1 MKRDFVRHTV
11 RNQPVQ
17 PMSTAPTRR
26 KIALFG
32 VFGAGNLGNECTL
45 HAMLHNLRSY
55 VPNAEVVCICSGPED
70 AASSHNIS
78 AFPIR
83 EMPLPPMN
91 NAVLRLLRRI
101 FVGVP
106 LEMYRWFR
114 AVIRFK
120 GTDMLIMTG
129 TGMLGDFGI
138 GPFGLHYDILKWS
151 IIAKLC
157 RCKLL
162 FVSVGAG
169 PIRHPLSR
177 FFVKAALTLANYR
190 SYRDAFSKNYLQSI
204 GFDTKNDRV
213 YPDLAF
219 SLPEGIVRRSYDRDG
234 HGGVIGVGL
243 MTYYGKRGASE
254 KNGAV
259 YRDYI
264 AKLARFVTLL
274 LEHRYTA
281 RLLIGDFV
289 WDQRVRQDLRGL
301 LENRKLKYGDGEII
315 DVPARSFEEV
325 LSQLAATDVV
335 VASRFHNILLALMLN
350 KPVVAISYH
359 EKVDSLMTAVGLS
372 EFCHDIEHIEIHK
385 LAEQVAVL
393 EEEADN
399 IRLRIEQTT
408 EENRTALDVQFDHI
422 FRRV

>member
-1 MKRDFVRHTV
+1 MSRD
-11 RNQPVQ
+11 
-17 PMSTAPTRR
+17 PTRR

-45 HAMLHNLRSY
+45 HAMLYNLRRY
-55 VPNAEVVCICSGPED
+55 LPNAEVLCICSGPENT
-70 AASSHNIS
+70 ASSLNIS

-83 EMPLPPMN
+83 ESPLPPIN
-91 NAVLRLLRRI
+91 NAILRVLRRI
-101 FVGVP
+101 FIGVP
-106 LEMYRWFR
+106 VELYRWFR
-114 AVIRFK
+114 AIIRLA

-138 GPFGLHYDILKWS
+138 SPFGLHYDILKWS

-169 PIRHPLSR
+169 PIRRPLSR
-177 FFVKAALTLANYR
+177 FFVKAALALANYR
-190 SYRDAFSKNYLQSI
+190 SYRDDFSKNYLQCI
-204 GFDTKNDRV
+204 GFDAKNDRV

-219 SLPEGIVRRSYDRDG
+219 SLPEEIIRRSQDREG

-243 MTYYGKRGASE
+243 MTYYGRQGASE
-254 KNGAV
+254 DDGAV
-259 YRDYI
+259 YRAYV
-264 AKLARFVTLL
+264 AKLACFVAWL
-274 LEHRYTA
+274 LEHKYTA
-281 RLLIGDFV
+281 RFLIGDFV
-289 WDQRVRQDLRGL
+289 WDQRVRQDLKAL
-301 LENRKLKYGDGEII
+301 LEDRKLKFGDGKII

-350 KPVVAISYH
+350 KPVVSVSPH
-359 EKVDSLMTAVGLS
+359 EKVDSLMSAVGLS
-372 EFCHDIEHIEIHK
+372 EFCHNIEHIEIDR

-393 EEEADN
+393 EGDSDN

-408 EENRTALDVQFDHI
+408 EENRTALDAQFDQI
-422 FRRV
+422 FKCV

>member
-1 MKRDFVRHTV
+1 MSRD
-11 RNQPVQ
+11 
-17 PMSTAPTRR
+17 PTRR

-45 HAMLHNLRSY
+45 HAMLYNLRRY
-55 VPNAEVVCICSGPED
+55 VPNAEVLCICSGPENT
-70 AASSHNIS
+70 ASSLNIS

-83 EMPLPPMN
+83 ESPLPPIN
-91 NAVLRLLRRI
+91 NAILRVLRRI
-101 FVGVP
+101 FIGVP
-106 LEMYRWFR
+106 VELYRWFR
-114 AVIRFK
+114 AIIRLA

-138 GPFGLHYDILKWS
+138 SPFGLHYDILKWS

-169 PIRHPLSR
+169 PIRRPLSR
-177 FFVKAALTLANYR
+177 FFVKAALALANYR
-190 SYRDAFSKNYLQSI
+190 SYRDDFSKNYLQCI
-204 GFDTKNDRV
+204 GFDAKNDRV

-219 SLPEGIVRRSYDRDG
+219 SLPEEIIRRSQDREG

-243 MTYYGKRGASE
+243 MTYYGRQGASE
-254 KNGAV
+254 DDGAV
-259 YRDYI
+259 YRAYV
-264 AKLARFVTLL
+264 AKLACFVAWL
-274 LEHRYTA
+274 LEHKYTA
-281 RLLIGDFV
+281 RFLIGDFV
-289 WDQRVRQDLRGL
+289 WDQRVRQDLKAL
-301 LENRKLKYGDGEII
+301 LEDRKLKFGDGKII

-350 KPVVAISYH
+350 KPVVSVSPH
-359 EKVDSLMTAVGLS
+359 EKVDSLMSAVGLS
-372 EFCHDIEHIEIHK
+372 EFCHNIEHIEIDR

-393 EEEADN
+393 EGDSDN

-408 EENRTALDVQFDHI
+408 EENRTALDAQFDQI
-422 FRRV
+422 FKCV